1 MRITER
7 NIIRIAIEIVFLIGS
22 GLMRIV
28 IAILL
33 SIYICILHRETG
45 VLGSGAFGT
54 VCKGVWMNKAGHEEE
69 VAIKKIEDRASEED
83 KIHFLQEA
91 AILGQFSHPNI
102 VSIVGVVI
110 NTCKETVS

>member
-1 MRITER
+1 
-7 NIIRIAIEIVFLIGS
+7 
-22 GLMRIV
+22 
-28 IAILL
+28 
-33 SIYICILHRETG
+33 
-45 VLGSGAFGT
+45 
-54 VCKGVWMNKAGHEEE
+54 MNKAGHEEE

-110 NTCKETVS
+110 NTYRGMVSYKIIIFTSKTSLYIIHHC